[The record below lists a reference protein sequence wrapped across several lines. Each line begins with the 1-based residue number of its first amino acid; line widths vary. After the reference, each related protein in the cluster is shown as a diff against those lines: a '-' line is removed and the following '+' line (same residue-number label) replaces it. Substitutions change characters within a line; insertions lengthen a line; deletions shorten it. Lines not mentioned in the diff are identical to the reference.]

1 MGLRDLRTDLKSLR
15 YSGDTLGGGT
25 SNQPYIKAKIPDGFN
40 NLQNANNDFILRGG
54 ILAARDSAVDILRL
68 GKMFTDTKSPSG
80 LLFIAKQ
87 QLLSRIAVRTQTSGR
102 TLNEGVYSPLS
113 TLAQAGVVAFGGHLN
128 KQGINPFAGTGAY
141 SNNDNL
147 YAVRMK
153 NYNGAGDIDESGLLL
168 NRLVSLYTSKIN
180 NIPVGIGASSVNSIA
195 PLSANII
202 SYPGGP
208 GAPLGIGKTNIR
220 FADQRTGINNPKFT
234 TGQLF
239 GPLSWTPKQDTTPF
253 IDPLDYSTFVIN
265 QKGPVYS
272 VYNPTTGSLAP
283 LESLNFVKTNTT
295 PNQEGNVAFTSNDT
309 NVQTQDQLNNSSD
322 LNFARNSSYFSP
334 NIQDFRKVLR
344 ENLEKNGPKFPGTNQ
359 PWTTVLSKAP
369 DYQDKNLEKRTNIG
383 GYAGLGPGDRQGKN
397 LISYTS
403 GSGIGPVDRINALNL
418 YSSTQVT
425 TNEVKNDLVKF
436 RIAAI
441 NNKNPILKTFMHF
454 RAFLDNFSDSYNA
467 NWNPINYLGRGE
479 SFYTYNGFT
488 RTISLGWT
496 VAAQSKEEL
505 MPMYRKLNYL
515 ASNLT
520 PDYTSTGYMA
530 GNLVQLTVGGY
541 LYEQVGFINSLTY
554 DVPAESPWEIGINDE
569 GNYDSTTKEMP
580 HILKVTGFSFTP
592 IHDFIPSKQTINAPD
607 GNVIGFGNQKYI
619 ALSNT
624 ENIGATDGYSNINPT
639 TNALP

>member
-54 ILAARDSAVDILRL
+54 ILAARDSAVDIVRL

-87 QLLSRIAVRTQTSGR
+87 QLLSRIAVRTQTSGKL
-102 TLNEGVYSPLS
+102 LNEGVYSPLS

-128 KQGINPFAGTGAY
+128 KQGINPFADTGAF
-141 SNNDNL
+141 SNNDSL
-147 YAVRMK
+147 YGVRVK
-153 NYNGAGDIDESGLLL
+153 YNQPAEE
-168 NRLVSLYTSKIN
+168 NRLALLANTKIDFKPIRLAN
-180 NIPVGIGASSVNSIA
+180 GVILNDGVNVMT
-195 PLSANII
+195 
-202 SYPGGP
+202 YPGGP
-208 GAPLGIGKTNIR
+208 GAPLGIGKTGIRYASPEQLTGLSNIK
-220 FADQRTGINNPKFT
+220 NS
-234 TGQLF
+234 TGQFF
-239 GPLSWTPKQDTTPF
+239 GPLTWTPKQNSSLGIPIF
-253 IDPLDYSTFVIN
+253 GNFELN

-309 NVQTQDQLNNSSD
+309 NVQTQDQLNNSAD